1 VGRLICC
8 EGAGPPSASYR
19 FDDTPTPSSRV
30 AVPICAQNRRVD
42 AASAGCRV
50 TRQQAWV
57 ASRMVSSDGS
67 QPSTG
72 TDQTTRSPSTSHSTL
87 DTSSRPPAISGASD
101 RNRCPMTS
109 PSDERPENQGFR
121 ATTTV
126 RPAGTGKTPTMEELE
141 WLGVVRHGQ
150 STGNVTAQE
159 AETGG
164 LEAIDIPERDAD
176 VPLSPTGREQ
186 AEAVNRW
193 LGGLPPGDRPRIAI
207 VSPYLRTRQT
217 AELALAGLD
226 IPAVVDER
234 LRDRELG
241 VLDLLT
247 GRGVEARLPDEA
259 ARRRRL
265 GKFYYRPPGG
275 ENWADVLLR
284 LRMLLREVRQ
294 DHPGGRVLLFGHEAT
309 VLLVRYLAEHLSEDE
324 LMSVA
329 RSSTIANTSISSW
342 RRVGDDL
349 VPESFNTVEHLH
361 REGATPTKQ
370 EDVNAEPV

>member
-1 VGRLICC
+1 
-8 EGAGPPSASYR
+8 
-19 FDDTPTPSSRV
+19 
-30 AVPICAQNRRVD
+30 
-42 AASAGCRV
+42 
-50 TRQQAWV
+50 
-57 ASRMVSSDGS
+57 
-67 QPSTG
+67 
-72 TDQTTRSPSTSHSTL
+72 
-87 DTSSRPPAISGASD
+87 
-101 RNRCPMTS
+101 
-109 PSDERPENQGFR
+109 
-121 ATTTV
+121 
-126 RPAGTGKTPTMEELE
+126 MEELQ

-176 VPLSPTGREQ
+176 VPLSDTGRQQ
-186 AEAVNRW
+186 AEAVGRW
-193 LGGLPPGDRPRIAI
+193 LTDRKPGERPEIAV

-217 AELALAGLD
+217 AELALAGTG

-259 ARRRRL
+259 ARRKRL

-275 ENWADVLLR
+275 ESWADVLLR
-284 LRMLLREVRQ
+284 LRALLRDLRE

-309 VLLVRYLAEHLSEDE
+309 VLLVRYLAEQLSEEE
-324 LMSVA
+324 LMTVA
-329 RSSTIANTSISSW
+329 RSNTIANTSISSW
-342 RRVGDDL
+342 RRVGDKF
-349 VPESFNTVEHLH
+349 EAEQFNVVEHLH
-361 REGATPTKQ
+361 REGATPTRQ